1 MPRMYVL
8 SNELP
13 AFAGGGTIAEIS
25 CASNKLIYVHR
36 IKFGQAS
43 SEIDDSGQLTWGTY
57 TASGT
62 GDPVTALAKPVDP
75 GDAAYSGVAKD
86 AHTVDL
92 VTGEELL
99 GREGISTLAGFEKI
113 FLPRSRPILVPGA
126 FFGLN
131 EIEGITAVTAVYE
144 IEFEEIG

>member
-1 MPRMYVL
+1 MYVL

-13 AFAGGGTIAEIS
+13 AFLGAGTIAEIS
-25 CASNKLIYVHR
+25 CAANKMIFVHR
-36 IKFGQAS
+36 IKFGQAT
-43 SEIDDSGQLTWGTY
+43 SETDDSGQLTWGTY

-62 GDPVTALAKPVDP
+62 GDTVTGNAKPVDP
-75 GDAAYSGVAKD
+75 GDSAYAGVAKD

-92 VTGEELL
+92 TTGEDLV
-99 GREGISTLAGFEKI
+99 GREGISMLAGFEKI
-113 FLPRSRPILVPGA
+113 FLPRSRPILVPGE

-131 EIEGITAVTAVYE
+131 EIEGINSVTAVYE